1 MLPNCTSTT
10 NIYRPVSTRLG
21 KISTFSTSYF
31 GRDNS
36 TGIDLT
42 EIITKTLMGKK
53 INKIWL
59 KQKMD
64 KNKKLSLIEV
74 ISMAVG
80 TMIGA
85 SIFSIFGLG
94 AKIAGNDLPEA
105 FILSGIYALA
115 VAYSYAILG
124 SKIISNAGPIAFI
137 LKGLGD
143 SIVTGALSILMWL
156 TYVIS
161 IALFVK
167 GFAGYFLPFI
177 HVDSTA
183 FTIGIVEVIVI
194 SFFTALNFF
203 GSKNVGKAE
212 FYIVL
217 IKLSILLVFILGG
230 FMSINWEMAKPG
242 FDMAHTKGL
251 LNASIIFF
259 LSYMGFGLI
268 TNASENIRNPEK
280 NVPKAIF
287 ISIFFV
293 MIFYILISLVTIGN
307 LPLPDIIKA
316 QENALA
322 IAAKPF
328 LGNFGFI
335 LITIG
340 ALFSISSALNATIFG
355 GANIA
360 YSLAKDG
367 ELPES
372 FERKV
377 WFKSTEGLYFTAGLG
392 LFFALFFNL
401 GAIASITS
409 TVFTVI
415 YIFVLISHLKLR
427 KEYGGNNILLY
438 INLIV
443 LLIVF
448 GALMKYQWDTQRSA
462 FYGSIFTFIGAF
474 IVEYLYRKVTKREI
488 KDTRISTHLK
498 QKI

>member
-1 MLPNCTSTT
+1 
-10 NIYRPVSTRLG
+10 
-21 KISTFSTSYF
+21 
-31 GRDNS
+31 
-36 TGIDLT
+36 
-42 EIITKTLMGKK
+42 MGK
-53 INKIWL
+53 NR
-59 KQKMD
+59 
-64 KNKKLSLIEV
+64 KLSLVEV

-94 AKIAGNDLPEA
+94 AKIAGNNLPEA
-105 FILSGIYALA
+105 FVLSGIYALA

-124 SKIISNAGPIAFI
+124 GKIISNAGPIAFI

-143 SIVTGALSILMWL
+143 TIATGALSILMWL

-161 IALFVK
+161 IALFIK
-167 GFAGYFLPFI
+167 GFAGYLLPFI
-177 HVDSTA
+177 HIESTP
-183 FTIGIVEVIVI
+183 FTIAIVEVAVI

-203 GSKNVGKAE
+203 GSKAVGKAE

-230 FMSINWEMAKPG
+230 FMTITWGMVKPN
-242 FDMAHTKGL
+242 FDLSHTSGL

-268 TNASENIRNPEK
+268 TNASENIKNPTQ

-287 ISIFFV
+287 ISIIFV
-293 MIFYILISLVTIGN
+293 MLFYVLISIVTIGN
-307 LPLPDIIKA
+307 LPLADIIKA

-328 LGNFGFI
+328 LGSFGFI

-340 ALFSISSALNATIFG
+340 ALFSISSALNATIYG

-367 ELPES
+367 ELPKY

-377 WFKSTEGLYFTAGLG
+377 WSKSTEGLYITASLG
-392 LFFALFFNL
+392 LLFALFFDL

-415 YIFVLISHLKLR
+415 YIFVLISHLKIQ
-427 KEYGGNNILLY
+427 KEYGGNKILLF
-438 INLIV
+438 INLII
-443 LLIVF
+443 LSIVF
-448 GALMKYQWDTQRSA
+448 LALMKYQWETQRSA

-474 IVEYLYRKVTKREI
+474 IIEYLYRKYGKRI
-488 KDTRISTHLK
+488 MKDNKNST
-498 QKI
+498 QTQ

>member
-1 MLPNCTSTT
+1 METKNYKST
-10 NIYRPVSTRLG
+10 
-21 KISTFSTSYF
+21 
-31 GRDNS
+31 
-36 TGIDLT
+36 
-42 EIITKTLMGKK
+42 MG
-53 INKIWL
+53 
-59 KQKMD
+59 

-94 AKIAGNDLPEA
+94 AKIAGTNLPEA
-105 FILSGIYALA
+105 FILSGIYALV
-115 VAYSYAILG
+115 VAYSYSILG
-124 SKIISNAGPIAFI
+124 KKIISNAGPIAFI

-143 SIVTGALSILMWL
+143 SIITGVLSILMWL
-156 TYVIS
+156 TYVVSIS
-161 IALFVK
+161 LFVK
-167 GFAGYFLPFI
+167 GFAGYLLPFI
-177 HVDSTA
+177 HIESTL
-183 FTIGIVEVIVI
+183 FNVGVVEVIVI
-194 SFFTALNFF
+194 AFFTALNFL
-203 GSKNVGKAE
+203 GSKAVGKAE

-230 FMSINWEMAKPG
+230 FMTIHWGMTKPDFEASQPG
-242 FDMAHTKGL
+242 GL

-268 TNASENIRNPEK
+268 TNASENINNPQK
-280 NVPKAIF
+280 NVSLAIF
-287 ISIFFV
+287 ISIFIV
-293 MIFYILISLVTIGN
+293 MIFYISISLVTVGN
-307 LPLPDIIKA
+307 LPIPDIIKA

-367 ELPES
+367 ELPEV
-372 FERKV
+372 FERKI
-377 WFKSTEGLYFTAGLG
+377 WFKSTEGLYITAGLG
-392 LFFALFFNL
+392 LFFALLFDL

-415 YIFVLISHLKLR
+415 YIFVLIAHFKLQ
-427 KEYGGNNILLY
+427 KKYGGNKILILFNLIILL
-438 INLIV
+438 V
-443 LLIVF
+443 VF
-448 GALMKYQWDTQRSA
+448 TALMRYQWNTHRSA
-462 FYGSIFTFIGAF
+462 FYASIFAFFGAF
-474 IVEYLYRKVTKREI
+474 IIEFIFRKYKNRKM
-488 KDTRISTHLK
+488 KDNQISTYPKHA
-498 QKI
+498 I

>member
-1 MLPNCTSTT
+1 M
-10 NIYRPVSTRLG
+10 
-21 KISTFSTSYF
+21 K
-31 GRDNS
+31 
-36 TGIDLT
+36 
-42 EIITKTLMGKK
+42 
-53 INKIWL
+53 
-59 KQKMD
+59 

-74 ISMAVG
+74 TSMAIG

-105 FILSGIYALA
+105 FILSGIYAIV

-124 SKIISNAGPIAFI
+124 GKIISNAGPIAFI
-137 LKGLGD
+137 MKGLGD
-143 SIVTGALSILMWL
+143 STITGVLSILMWL
-156 TYVIS
+156 TYVVSIS
-161 IALFVK
+161 LFVK
-167 GFAGYFLPFI
+167 GFAGYLLPFI
-177 HVDSTA
+177 HIQATTLST
-183 FTIGIVEVIVI
+183 GIVEVIVI

-203 GSKNVGKAE
+203 GSKAVGKAE

-217 IKLSILLVFILGG
+217 TKLSILLVFILGG
-230 FMSINWEMAKPG
+230 FLTINWQMTKPS
-242 FDMAHTKGL
+242 FDSLHTSGM

-268 TNASENIRNPEK
+268 TNASENVKNPKK
-280 NVPKAIF
+280 NIPRAIF

-293 MIFYILISLVTIGN
+293 MLFYILISLVTIGN
-307 LPLPDIIKA
+307 LPLQDIIKA

-367 ELPES
+367 ELPEL
-372 FERKV
+372 FERKI
-377 WFKSTEGLYFTAGLG
+377 WFKSTEGLYITAGLS
-392 LFFALFFNL
+392 LIFALFFNL
-401 GAIASITS
+401 NAIASITS

-415 YIFVLISHLKLR
+415 YIFVIISHIKLH
-427 KEYGGNNILLY
+427 KKFGGKLSLIIL
-438 INLIV
+438 NLII
-443 LLIVF
+443 LIIVF
-448 GALMKYQWDTQRSA
+448 IALLKYQWDTQNTA
-462 FYGSIFTFIGAF
+462 FYATIITFITAF
-474 IVEYLYRKVTKREI
+474 IIEYIFRKYRKRKMNT
-488 KDTRISTHLK
+488 D
-498 QKI
+498 KI

>member
-1 MLPNCTSTT
+1 MSK
-10 NIYRPVSTRLG
+10 S
-21 KISTFSTSYF
+21 
-31 GRDNS
+31 
-36 TGIDLT
+36 
-42 EIITKTLMGKK
+42 
-53 INKIWL
+53 
-59 KQKMD
+59 
-64 KNKKLSLIEV
+64 KKLSLVEV
-74 ISMAVG
+74 VSMAVG

-105 FILSGIYALA
+105 FILSGIYALV

-124 SKIISNAGPIAFI
+124 GKIISNAGPIAFI

-143 SIVTGALSILMWL
+143 SMVTGVLSILMWL

-167 GFAGYFLPFI
+167 GFAGYLLPFI
-177 HVDSTA
+177 HIEPSFLA
-183 FTIGIVEVIVI
+183 IGIVEVIVI

-203 GSKNVGKAE
+203 GSKAVGKAE

-230 FMSINWEMAKPG
+230 FMTINWGMAKPN
-242 FDMAHTKGL
+242 FDATHTSGL

-268 TNASENIRNPEK
+268 TNASENIKNPTK
-280 NVPKAIF
+280 NVHRAIF
-287 ISIFFV
+287 ISILFV
-293 MIFYILISLVTIGN
+293 MLFYILISLVTIGN

-367 ELPES
+367 ELPEI
-372 FERKV
+372 FERKI
-377 WFKSTEGLYFTAGLG
+377 WFKSSEGLYITAGLG
-392 LFFALFFNL
+392 LLFALLFNL

-415 YIFVLISHLKLR
+415 YIFVLISHIKLQ
-427 KEYGGNNILLY
+427 KEYGGNKILLY
-438 INLIV
+438 INLSI
-443 LLIVF
+443 LAIVF
-448 GALMKYQWDTQRSA
+448 LALMKYQWDTQRTA
-462 FYGSIFTFIGAF
+462 FYGSIFTFVGAF
-474 IVEYLYRKVTKREI
+474 VVEYFFRKYKKREI
-488 KDTRISTHLK
+488 SSKVLNVINK
-498 QKI
+498 QKA